1 MKLSMVK
8 MEIMQRTKV
17 PRTDQLQGIDAD
29 GPNRAHRQGL
39 AGLSKSRA
47 LFSFQRSET
56 RQTPSARHPSEGWV
70 GKADG
75 ELSLDCC
82 WCQQGV
88 CEVGLV
94 PAARAIYV
102 RSRPLS
108 PPPPGLDRA
117 YIARAAG
124 TRPTSHTPC

>member
-1 MKLSMVK
+1 MVK

-29 GPNRAHRQGL
+29 GPDRAHRQGL

-56 RQTPSARHPSEGWV
+56 RQTPSAGHPSEGWV

-75 ELSLDCC
+75 ELSLDSC
-82 WCQQGV
+82 WCQQGY
-88 CEVGLV
+88 
-94 PAARAIYV
+94 AR
-102 RSRPLS
+102 
-108 PPPPGLDRA
+108 
-117 YIARAAG
+117 
-124 TRPTSHTPC
+124 